1 MDIGRVLK
9 DSWAIFVKDW
19 GALIVAALITTVLG
33 VITLGILA
41 VPLSAGLYLMILR
54 RVREGRKAEVGDVF
68 GCFDR
73 FGAFLLAYLLFLG
86 IALVFA
92 VIVGLPLVL
101 LVIHNTGARAF
112 GFFLFA
118 LALFAAVVVGV
129 YLQTVWVYWT
139 ILMVDRRRAV
149 VEALTESRTIVT
161 RSGFWMTLLVIIIVG
176 AIVGLANGVLG
187 SVTLGIGGVLAFLLL
202 PWQFAA
208 YTAMYFQAEGESGLL
223 PSAFPGP
230 SSAWQGGAVVAPGA
244 AYPPA
249 GYPPP
254 PYGPPG
260 YGPPPPGFGPP
271 PPGFGP
277 PPPGYGPTPGYAPPA
292 PYRQP
297 TPQGPPWVTVPTT
310 PPPWAPAPAAA
321 QPASPPAP
329 DAGPAADDA
338 PPPVP
343 ETAPAMPFE
352 PAPEAADPPDA
363 TAPGPPSPGAGA
375 DVSSPTPPVPPTPSA

>member
-101 LVIHNTGARAF
+101 LVIDNTGARAF

-260 YGPPPPGFGPP
+260 YGPPPPGY
-271 PPGFGP
+271 GP
-277 PPPGYGPTPGYAPPA
+277 PPPGYGPPPGYAPPA
-292 PYRQP
+292 PYGLP

-310 PPPWAPAPAAA
+310 PPPWAPAPAAD

-329 DAGPAADDA
+329 DAGPPADDA

-363 TAPGPPSPGAGA
+363 TAPGPPAPGAGA
-375 DVSSPTPPVPPTPSA
+375 DVSSPTPPVPPTPPA